1 MGFKSSQTIY
11 FSLAINCERELQS
24 GGADNLMVTK
34 RTEGTTRETDEENL
48 RICL

>member
-24 GGADNLMVTK
+24 GGADNLMVTNEQRVQQGK
-34 RTEGTTRETDEENL
+34 QMKK
-48 RICL
+48 I